1 MVMIIEEALALVDTL
16 IAPQRLNDIQEL
28 VFRQCW
34 AGKTYQEIAETAGY
48 DADYVRVVGSRLW
61 QVLSEGLGERV
72 SKNNLHAVL
81 RQQSR
86 GALAGLVTLS
96 PDQPQLADFPGAALP
111 LDSRFYILRPP
122 TETQVY
128 AEVLQPGALIRIRA
142 PEKWGKTSLME
153 RVLAQAKTYGY
164 QTVRLNFQQ
173 ANTEVLADLQRF
185 LRWFCAN
192 VTQQLQLTAQLD
204 DYWDKDLGSNV
215 SCTNYLQGGVLAQ
228 VETPLVI
235 AMDNT
240 HRLFEYPA
248 IAQDFLPL
256 LRVWH
261 EEARNLTSWAKLRLV
276 VVYSTEVY
284 IPLQLH
290 QSPFN
295 VGLPVRLQNFSLLQT
310 QEFARRHGLSS
321 LTNEP
326 GLSDLQQL
334 HTLVDGH
341 PYLLHLAFYR
351 ISRGDLEM
359 TPLLADAAKQTG
371 IYSDH
376 LRNYLLTLQ
385 ADPELA
391 AAFQQ
396 VIMADVA
403 VSLPTIAAYKLES
416 MGLVRLDG
424 DLVVSRCELYR
435 LYFRDRL
442 EQLTDRS

>member
-1 MVMIIEEALALVDTL
+1 MRIEEALALVDTL

-34 AGKTYQEIAETAGY
+34 AGKTYQEIAESAGY

-86 GALAGLVTLS
+86 SVLTGLITTS
-96 PDQPQLADFPGAALP
+96 PDQPQLADFPGATLP
-111 LDSRFYILRPP
+111 LDSRFYIERPP

-153 RVLAQAKTYGY
+153 RVLAHAKIYNY

-173 ANTEVLADLQRF
+173 ANTEVLTNLPQF

-204 DYWDKDLGSNV
+204 DYWDPDLGSNV
-215 SCTNYLQGGVLAQ
+215 SCTNYLQGEVLAQ
-228 VETPLVI
+228 VESPLVI

-261 EEARNLTSWAKLRLV
+261 EEARNLASWAKLRLV

-295 VGLPVRLQNFSLLQT
+295 VGLPVRLQNFSLVQT
-310 QEFARRHGLSS
+310 QEFAHRHGLNN
-321 LTNEP
+321 LANEP

-334 HTLVDGH
+334 YTLVEGH

-351 ISRGDLEM
+351 ISCGDLKM
-359 TPLLADAAKQTG
+359 AQLLADAAKPTG

-376 LRNYLLTLQ
+376 LRNYLPTLQ
-385 ADPELA
+385 ADRELA
-391 AAFQQ
+391 TAFQK
-396 VIMADVA
+396 VIMSDVA

-424 DLVVSRCELYR
+424 DLVVARCELYR

-442 EQLTDRS
+442 AELEAEEF